1 MVHISALRSGGVRV
15 NHPREV
21 VTRGQKVKVKVMTV
35 AGNRIGL
42 SMKDVNQETGEDL
55 TPHLRVKTAEEIKEE
70 EARNPLRSSAYG
82 EVKVIDDSDSN
93 ISKVKRLSSP
103 EKWEI
108 KQLIASCVLDQIVR
122 YLVEEHGSNIHQ
134 ENELTRETV
143 LFNACKS
150 GNHKVVRYLVEQGL
164 DLYKI
169 NTNGEIPIL
178 IACRYGGERLVR
190 YLVEELYVDL
200 KHQSDTFKELLLKH
214 AKNSN
219 VKLLNYLKKII

>member
-70 EARNPLRSSAYG
+70 EARNPLRSAYG
-82 EVKVIDDSDSN
+82 EVKVIDDSDN
-93 ISKVKRLSSP
+93 NVKIKRLSSP

-108 KQLIASCVLDQIVR
+108 KQLIASGVLSINN
-122 YLVEEHGSNIHQ
+122 L
-134 ENELTRETV
+134 
-143 LFNACKS
+143 CK
-150 GNHKVVRYLVEQGL
+150 V
-164 DLYKI
+164 
-169 NTNGEIPIL
+169 
-178 IACRYGGERLVR
+178 A
-190 YLVEELYVDL
+190 
-200 KHQSDTFKELLLKH
+200 
-214 AKNSN
+214 
-219 VKLLNYLKKII
+219 